1 MSPEQSRSPI
11 DALQAQLRQTLD
23 GHLASLTQQYEQA
36 IADARRAASEEAE
49 QAIATRLEAVE
60 VEWASR
66 LESEL
71 ASARADA
78 QRQLVAEVTRVR
90 AEAEQQT
97 AESAARMRQELEAAL
112 ATERQR
118 AESLVQAE
126 RSRAE
131 QELETARHDAREA
144 ADRLEEATRARAQ
157 AEAQV
162 RTQAEAHSAAQA
174 QLARDAGETADR
186 LEQVT
191 RAQAQAEEQA
201 RTHAEAHSAA
211 QAQLARQGREAAE
224 RLEQAT
230 RARTQA
236 EEQARTHAEAHSAAQ
251 AQLARHAEELK
262 RQPKATGGTGVN
274 VIEGLRAIDASRTLT
289 EALGTVLRHTS
300 SIAPRA
306 AVFVINGARLKSW
319 KTVGF
324 PQFEAQPFESAI
336 SGSGLLAQAI
346 QTGEA
351 VVSGPSQPPPTFA
364 SLPGDLSAL
373 VVPVLVGGRAVA
385 LLYADNGG
393 NSDIAGVWR
402 DAVESLVRHASTHLA
417 LLTAMRTVQA
427 IGAGAPVGTGG
438 AVAPEGDSHDQS
450 ARRYA
455 RLLVSE
461 IKLYN
466 EAAVHAGRQQR
477 DLLRRLQPE
486 IDRARRLY
494 EERISA
500 AVGARGAYFQQELVQ
515 TLADGDPALLG
526 NS

>member
-1 MSPEQSRSPI
+1 MSPEQSGSPM
-11 DALQAQLRQTLD
+11 DAFQAQLRQALD
-23 GHLASLTQQYEQA
+23 THLASLARQYEQA
-36 IADARRAASEEAE
+36 IADARSAAAQEAE
-49 QAIATRLEAVE
+49 QAVATRLEAVE

-66 LESEL
+66 LESEV
-71 ASARADA
+71 AAARAEG
-78 QRQLVAEVTRVR
+78 QRHLVAEVTKARV
-90 AEAEQQT
+90 EAEQQA
-97 AESAARMRQELEAAL
+97 AESTARARQELEAAL

-118 AESLVQAE
+118 AETLLLTE
-126 RSRAE
+126 RRRVEMEVDA
-131 QELETARHDAREA
+131 ARREAREA
-144 ADRLEEATRARAQ
+144 VERLEQATRAR
-157 AEAQV
+157 
-162 RTQAEAHSAAQA
+162 
-174 QLARDAGETADR
+174 
-186 LEQVT
+186 
-191 RAQAQAEEQA
+191 AQAEEQA
-201 RTHAEAHSAA
+201 RTHAEAHAA
-211 QAQLARQGREAAE
+211 VQAQLALDAREAAA

-236 EEQARTHAEAHSAAQ
+236 DEQARTHAAAHAAAQ
-251 AQLARHAEELK
+251 AQLARLAEEQK
-262 RQPKATGGTGVN
+262 RQPKAETSTGVN
-274 VIEGLRAIDASRTLT
+274 VVEGLRAIDASRTLT
-289 EALGTVLRHTS
+289 EALGTVLEHIS

-306 AVFVINGARLKSW
+306 AVFLINGARLRSW

-324 PQFEAQPFESAI
+324 PQFDAQPFESAI
-336 SGSGLLAQAI
+336 TGTGLLAQAI

-351 VVSGPSQPPPTFA
+351 IASGPPQPPPTFA

-373 VVPVLVGGRAVA
+373 AVPVVVGGRAVA
-385 LLYADNGG
+385 LVYADNGG
-393 NSDIAGVWR
+393 NSEISAAWR
-402 DAVESLVRHASTHLA
+402 DGVESLVRHASTHLA

-438 AVAPEGDSHDQS
+438 AVAPEGDTRDQS

-466 EAAVHAGRQQR
+466 EAAVRAGRQQR
-477 DLLRRLQPE
+477 DLLRRLRPE

>member
-1 MSPEQSRSPI
+1 MSPEQSGSPI

-23 GHLASLTQQYEQA
+23 AHLTSLAQQYQQA
-36 IADARRAASEEAE
+36 IADAHRAASQEAE
-49 QAIATRLEAVE
+49 QAVATRLEAVE

-66 LESEL
+66 LESEV
-71 ASARADA
+71 AAVRAEA
-78 QRQLVAEVTRVR
+78 QRQLAAEVTKVRV
-90 AEAEQQT
+90 EAEQQ
-97 AESAARMRQELEAAL
+97 AAQSAARVREELEAAL
-112 ATERQR
+112 GAERQR

-126 RSRAE
+126 RRRAE
-131 QELETARHDAREA
+131 QELEAARREAREA
-144 ADRLEEATRARAQ
+144 ADRVEQATRAR
-157 AEAQV
+157 V
-162 RTQAEAHSAAQA
+162 
-174 QLARDAGETADR
+174 
-186 LEQVT
+186 
-191 RAQAQAEEQA
+191 QAEEQA

-211 QAQLARQGREAAE
+211 QAQLAV
-224 RLEQAT
+224 
-230 RARTQA
+230 
-236 EEQARTHAEAHSAAQ
+236 
-251 AQLARHAEELK
+251 HAEELK
-262 RQPKATGGTGVN
+262 RQPKTTGGTSAN
-274 VIEGLRAIDASRTLT
+274 VVEGLRAIDRSRTLT
-289 EALGTVLRHTS
+289 EALATVLQHS
-300 SIAPRA
+300 ASIVPRA
-306 AVFVINGARLKSW
+306 AVFLINGARLKSW

-324 PQFEAQPFESAI
+324 PQFDAQPFESAI
-336 SGSGLLAQAI
+336 TGSGLLAQAI

-351 VVSGPSQPPPTFA
+351 VASGPSQPPPTFA

-373 VVPVLVGGRAVA
+373 VVPVVVGGRAVA
-385 LLYADNGG
+385 LVYGDNGG
-393 NSDIAGVWR
+393 NSDIPAAWR
-402 DAVESLVRHASTHLA
+402 DAVEGLVRHASTHLA

-466 EAAVHAGRQQR
+466 EAAVRAGRQQR
-477 DLLRRLQPE
+477 DLLRRLRPE

-515 TLADGDPALLG
+515 TLADGDPTLLG